1 MTVEQLEYLRQF
13 EGKFI
18 TAIKSNYTRSIP
30 KKDLDKM
37 LEIYNSITNKKIT
50 LCYHCT
56 ASIVGLLRDLGNLYL
71 KEVTEQSV
79 GTVQEGLEQELNINE
94 LEKSVTVTER
104 SDVAN
109 RKNSVGTEMERTN
122 TKNNTTKNTKNG
134 KHKPKQSK

>member
-71 KEVTEQSV
+71 KEKDNDVAKNK
-79 GTVQEGLEQELNINE
+79 VQEGLEQELVINE
-94 LEKSVTVTER
+94 LENK
-104 SDVAN
+104 VA
-109 RKNSVGTEMERTN
+109 KMETN

>member
-71 KEVTEQSV
+71 KEIK
-79 GTVQEGLEQELNINE
+79 VQEGLEQELNINE
-94 LEKSVTVTER
+94 LEKSV
-104 SDVAN
+104 
-109 RKNSVGTEMERTN
+109 TEMERTN